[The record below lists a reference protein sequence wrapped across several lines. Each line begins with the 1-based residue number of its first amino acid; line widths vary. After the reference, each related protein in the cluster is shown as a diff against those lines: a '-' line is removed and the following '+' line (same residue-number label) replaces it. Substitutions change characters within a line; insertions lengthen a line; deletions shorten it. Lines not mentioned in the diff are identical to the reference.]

1 MSQCS
6 KCKNLILEPNTT
18 YGINPLAVC
27 RCGDIATPEVQIFNR
42 VSQHTDEDTE
52 LYQKIT
58 DIFFNNGGV
67 TKPMV
72 DKLIDLITLHTQKAV
87 KASRMS
93 QEYFEAN
100 LLDGDDVNDCG
111 GAMLSAEN
119 VWELIDE
126 FNINISKGE

>member
-1 MSQCS
+1 MS
-6 KCKNLILEPNTT
+6 N
-18 YGINPLAVC
+18 
-27 RCGDIATPEVQIFNR
+27 TPEDTHLREQINDAIRDLSIQLSDWIFVTGK
-42 VSQHTDEDTE
+42 VS
-52 LYQKIT
+52 
-58 DIFFNNGGV
+58 
-67 TKPMV
+67 P
-72 DKLIDLITLHTQKAV
+72 KLHEYENKLEETIMHLITLHTDKAV